1 MIFEREALP
10 PRAGPAPQFTRA
22 FHVGSAILSRRDSLV
37 YNLSVRFTRYG
48 VFALLFCASAPV
60 LALLSSA
67 QQARIPPAPAASAAR
82 ILLLPQRIVAGER
95 STLAVLDVGGRLTP
109 GVTVSFSNGDHVT
122 TDATGRALFVAPLKP
137 GVLLGSLAG
146 RPGRIPTTILT
157 PAEAPPDQLA
167 VRSAPRIAALSDRF
181 ELWGSGFCGDADA
194 NRVTIGSQPALV
206 LAASPASLV
215 VLPPDELSPGPTSV
229 IVACGQSGGAAF
241 SITFVALALDAS
253 HTPLAPG
260 ERRTLAIR
268 IRGTEE
274 RLTIEARNFAPEIAE
289 LATGTA
295 ARAAST
301 GGPENLAKFE
311 LMGMKRGNFLVSFR
325 LIPALA
331 PLQR

>member
-1 MIFEREALP
+1 M
-10 PRAGPAPQFTRA
+10 
-22 FHVGSAILSRRDSLV
+22 
-37 YNLSVRFTRYG
+37 
-48 VFALLFCASAPV
+48 
-60 LALLSSA
+60 
-67 QQARIPPAPAASAAR
+67 
-82 ILLLPQRIVAGER
+82 
-95 STLAVLDVGGRLTP
+95 
-109 GVTVSFSNGDHVT
+109 
-122 TDATGRALFVAPLKP
+122 
-137 GVLLGSLAG
+137 
-146 RPGRIPTTILT
+146 
-157 PAEAPPDQLA
+157 
-167 VRSAPRIAALSDRF
+167 
-181 ELWGSGFCGDADA
+181 
-194 NRVTIGSQPALV
+194 
-206 LAASPASLV
+206 
-215 VLPPDELSPGPTSV
+215 